1 MAQKLSA
8 MYLLADDYRIDS
20 INVMLNSNLLID
32 LIGIKNRSKIF
43 VFVNL
48 VNDSSYDE
56 NLHSVITNHDSIKN
70 NIVKYFESNN
80 INIDQPWRVDIIEV
94 DVYSKSS
101 RFEYFEGIV
110 SSN

>member
-8 MYLLADDYRIDS
+8 MYLLEDGYSIDS
-20 INVMLNSNLLID
+20 IDVMLDNNLIVD
-32 LIGIKNRSKIF
+32 LIAVKNRSKTF

-56 NLHSVITNHDSIKN
+56 NLHSVISNDDTIKN
-70 NIVKYFESNN
+70 NIVKYFASDN
-80 INIDQPWRVDIIEV
+80 INITQPWRVDIIEV
-94 DVYSKSS
+94 NLYSKSS
-101 RFEYFEGIV
+101 RFEYFEEIL